1 VKIAQIYRENAACV
15 FGVWQGSKTFWIEPI
30 AAFDTEAEAQALVSE
45 LSDAVDALL
54 TTRDFCGDEAEA
66 LREWQREN
74 RKLSELE
81 RIAVREELASKW
93 AEYRAEACR

>member
-1 VKIAQIYRENAACV
+1 MKIAAIYRENAPCV
-15 FGVWQGSKTFWIEPI
+15 FGVWQGQRTFWVEPL

-54 TTRDFCGDEAEA
+54 AARDFCGDEAEA

-93 AEYRAEACR
+93 SEYRAEACR